1 MGKEQK
7 NLQMAIY
14 TKDNTPKVNP
24 MATGNIT
31 GQMGVTSKEILE
43 TACEMVTVCGRK
55 VPGQVTNMR
64 DSTRLIRSMAMAYF
78 HGLRGISIKEIMTKI

>member
-1 MGKEQK
+1 MGKEHR

-24 MATGNIT
+24 MATGNTT

-43 TACEMVTVCGRK
+43 TVCEMVMVCGRK
-55 VPGQVTNMR
+55 VRGQVTSMR